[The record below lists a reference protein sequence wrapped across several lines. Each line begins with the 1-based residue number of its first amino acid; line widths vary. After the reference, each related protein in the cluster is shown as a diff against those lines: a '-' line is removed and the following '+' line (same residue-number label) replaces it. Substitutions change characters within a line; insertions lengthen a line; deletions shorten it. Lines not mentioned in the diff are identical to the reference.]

1 MIISVASGKGGT
13 GKTTV
18 ATNLALALE
27 QVQFLDCDVEEPN
40 AHLFLNPQIEKKV
53 AVTIPIP
60 RIDETKCTHCGRCA
74 EACEFNALVCFPK
87 TVLTFDE
94 LCHGCGVCTYVCPED
109 AIREEQKEIG
119 TVEIGTA
126 DGIQFIQGW
135 LNVGEPMATPII
147 RKEKS
152 FINNERTVILD
163 APPGTSCPVIET
175 VKGSDFCLLVTEPT
189 PFGLNDLMLTVEL
202 LKQLAIPIGV
212 VINRADVGNKDVHEY
227 CRRQA
232 IPILLEI
239 PMDRT
244 IAHLYSEGISMLE
257 KLPEYREK
265 FVGLFALVREIIAGN
280 GNIQ

>member
-13 GKTTV
+13 GKTTI
-18 ATNLALALE
+18 ATNLALALG
-27 QVQFLDCDVEEPN
+27 QVQFIDCDVEEPN
-40 AHLFLNPQIEKKV
+40 AHLFLNPQIDKKV

-94 LCHGCGVCTYVCPED
+94 LCHGCGVCSYVCPED
-109 AIREEQKEIG
+109 AIREETKEIG

-202 LKQLAIPIGV
+202 LKQLAISIGV

-227 CRRQA
+227 CRREA
-232 IPILLEI
+232 IPVLLEI

-244 IAHLYSEGISMLE
+244 IAHLYSEGISMVE

-265 FVGLFALVREIIAGN
+265 FIGLFALIREINTGN

>member
-13 GKTTV
+13 GKTTI

-27 QVQFLDCDVEEPN
+27 QVQFIDCDVEEPN
-40 AHLFLNPQIEKKV
+40 AHLFLKPHIEKKI

-74 EACEFNALVCFPK
+74 EACEFNALVCFPQ

-94 LCHGCGVCTYVCPED
+94 LCHGCGACSYICPED
-109 AIREEQKEIG
+109 AIREEEKEIG
-119 TVEIGTA
+119 VIEIGA
-126 DGIQFIQGW
+126 RNGIEFIHGR

-147 RKEKS
+147 RMEKS
-152 FINNERTVILD
+152 FVTAEKIVILD

-175 VKGSDFCLLVTEPT
+175 VKGTDFCLLVTEPT
-189 PFGLNDLMLTVEL
+189 PFGLNDLMLAVQL

-227 CRRQA
+227 CRREE

-244 IAHLYSEGISMLE
+244 IAHLYSEGILMVE
-257 KLPEYREK
+257 KLPEYRDK
-265 FVGLFALVREIIAGN
+265 FSGLFAWIKEIAAGK
-280 GNIQ
+280 GS

>member
-13 GKTTV
+13 GKTTI
-18 ATNLALALE
+18 AINLALALE

-40 AHLFLNPQIEKKV
+40 AHLFLKPKIEKNV

-74 EACEFNALVCFPK
+74 EACEFNALVCFPQ

-94 LCHGCGVCTYVCPED
+94 LCHGCGVCSYVCPED
-109 AIREEQKEIG
+109 AIREEMKEIG
-119 TVEIGTA
+119 TVEIGTV

-175 VKGSDFCLLVTEPT
+175 VKGSNFCLLVTEPT

-227 CRRQA
+227 CRQEA

-244 IAHLYSEGISMLE
+244 IAHLYSEGISMVE

-265 FVGLFALVREIIAGN
+265 FVGLFALIKGITAGN
-280 GNIQ
+280 VSVS